1 MMFAI
6 DGPIDTTPAP
16 AGTFL
21 ATQSPASRPPGTPPV
36 PARKLEPVVAGWIWT
51 QVVTARLTTRTP
63 ATTARSAVVVTVTAF
78 ARHVTS
84 RAGGLKTTI
93 AESTATGTAMGSRY
107 WKPLTLQTSKKRTGA
122 AIQLSRRC
130 SDQLSDRNIRRRPT
144 TVTATTASPSAGGTT
159 CA

>member
-21 ATQSPASRPPGTPPV
+21 ATHSPASRPPGTPPV
-36 PARKLEPVVAGWIWT
+36 PARKLEPVVAGWTWT
-51 QVVTARLTTRTP
+51 QVVTARLITRTP

-84 RAGGLKTTI
+84 RAGRLTTTI
-93 AESTATGTAMGSRY
+93 AASTATGTAMGSRY

-130 SDQLSDRNIRRRPT
+130 SDQLSDRNISTRPMMT
-144 TVTATTASPSAGGTT
+144 TTTASPSAGGTT
-159 CA
+159 WP